1 MAKQIK
7 GKSGTTYII
16 EGGTETHIYY
26 DDATSRYF
34 ITTAESW
41 DEMESGKYESYSL
54 WCASG
59 SVDLGDPDGYEDEE
73 DAIAVAAEIEN
84 DRLTT
89 FGGGLTRAQIEEV
102 KAEQVSNGVP
112 VRFMRGGEAI
122 NIVTGEGSGK
132 GVNIMHQR
140 VYWNFTKETSQKIAR
155 LLGARAVFSK

>member
-1 MAKQIK
+1 MTKQIK

-16 EGGTETHIYY
+16 EG
-26 DDATSRYF
+26 
-34 ITTAESW
+34 
-41 DEMESGKYESYSL
+41 
-54 WCASG
+54 
-59 SVDLGDPDGYEDEE
+59 
-73 DAIAVAAEIEN
+73 
-84 DRLTT
+84 
-89 FGGGLTRAQIEEV
+89 GGGLTRAQIEEV